1 MNLRIW
7 VMKKTKHIMR
17 YFIYFFLICLGIIIG
32 IAIRHYHNV
41 PLAETINL
49 VDVATLVVTV
59 FLAVYI
65 PEVLD
70 RKLQGQRDK
79 KILIDKRITEFQTL
93 QRKINSL
100 VQDDNAINE
109 KNYMTVKNLLDVSEH
124 KLETIFTLIK
134 YANFGTSFEDE
145 ITDIEY
151 LSKKHRDL
159 LVIENEVKMGFHYS
173 YEVQQKEEELF
184 NKIDK
189 TTSLLLFKIS
199 DAE

>member
-1 MNLRIW
+1 
-7 VMKKTKHIMR
+7 MKKTNRLMR
-17 YFIYFFLICLGIIIG
+17 YFLYFFLLCVGIIIG
-32 IAIRHYHNV
+32 IAIRHYTNV

-79 KILIDKRITEFQTL
+79 KILIDNRITEFQTL

-100 VQDDNAINE
+100 VQDDNAMNE
-109 KNYMTVKNLLDVSEH
+109 KNYMTVKNELDVSMH
-124 KLETIFTLIK
+124 KLETISTLIQ
-134 YANFGTSFEDE
+134 YANFGASFEKE
-145 ITDIEY
+145 ITAIES
-151 LSKKHRDL
+151 LCNQHRDL
-159 LVIENEVKMGFHYS
+159 LLIEKEEKMKFS
-173 YEVQQKEEELF
+173 YPDDVQQKEEALF
-184 NKIDK
+184 NEIDK
-189 TTSLLLFKIS
+189 ATSLLLFKIS